1 MSNSLPSRTLTHAI
15 PQRRQNSSCDPCRRS
30 KRRCTFPLVTL
41 DSSSPAC
48 THCQRLG
55 HTCTFNHATSRLDKK
70 TSRKQRKRHDNSE
83 HITNDYDISDIATY
97 SGPLDGENLFEKWLN
112 FDNDSSYNDAE
123 SSNQNYPDSISG
135 PESESKDGYQ
145 HGKQMTLAP
154 RYLHK
159 KYSVL
164 PLGAGSIP
172 GISRRSP
179 IYLLNSKLDTAILET
194 RLARIFEI
202 VVNGCASRYLDY
214 DCNLYATQNRYQIE
228 DSTISTS
235 SASPESDAALT
246 ESWEGFTPS
255 GSTCRED
262 IASTQLQ
269 LNTDRMATKPA
280 IREDSCNMTLVGS
293 ARFLDHLA
301 GLYGNKL
308 GLAARNQ
315 SDAALHAVLRVFAL
329 QWIPLPHSSSDTR
342 APSDRD
348 SCLEAYTDA
357 WFNAR
362 SHIMVSQ
369 HIRSFRI
376 VLAILLFDGI
386 AIPIK
391 AHANLGFAG
400 IEHEFL
406 DVGLGTLCMLDK
418 LVIQYCA
425 TLGPFS
431 RYAALAEASLSLV
444 RWCGYIRDLGAALTA
459 NHECKI
465 PALFARENGQ
475 TKDGTAPVYH
485 SLQDIDSKDSSVCH
499 EATVRSFCIWRQI
512 IDVRAALLK
521 LDDISSGIPLETCN
535 AIHQAVNAVQEFD
548 DTFQP
553 FMQDCTDSFG
563 DLSLARRVSIASMI
577 SFWSLGVLVL
587 ADSLLPFAEEIN
599 QFCDPALLSRMQ
611 LCREVA
617 VSSMTQIIEAVSA
630 LPNEANLNIQNSL
643 GSEVPIISYHVTPSL
658 MTSAL
663 AKAVE
668 HSVHLHVSNA
678 YNLEDPLVDTAFPG
692 CDHVGDRR
700 IDTLVKGLFSLDATI
715 GGSQVGGIAFQS
727 LMKRYGDIISESWS
741 CE

>member
-1 MSNSLPSRTLTHAI
+1 MSNSLPSRTLTHAT

-30 KRRCTFPLVTL
+30 KRRCTLPLVTL

-55 HTCTFNHATSRLDKK
+55 HACTFNFATSRLDKK
-70 TSRKQRKRHDNSE
+70 TSRKQRKRHGITE
-83 HITNDYDISDIATY
+83 HITNDYDISDLATY
-97 SGPLDGENLFEKWLN
+97 SGALDGENLFEKWLN
-112 FDNDSSYNDAE
+112 LDNESSYNDAE

-135 PESESKDGYQ
+135 PESVPKDDYQ

-154 RYLHK
+154 RHLRK
-159 KYSVL
+159 KHPVL
-164 PLGAGSIP
+164 PLGAGSIL
-172 GISRRSP
+172 GISRQSP

-235 SASPESDAALT
+235 SASPDSDADLT
-246 ESWEGFTPS
+246 ESWEDPTPS
-255 GSTCRED
+255 GSTCQED

-269 LNTDRMATKPA
+269 LHTDRMATKPA
-280 IREDSCNMTLVGS
+280 IREDCCNMTLVGS

-329 QWIPLPHSSSDTR
+329 QWIPLPRSSSGTGP
-342 APSDRD
+342 PSDRD
-348 SCLEAYTDA
+348 SCLDAYTDA

-362 SHIMVSQ
+362 SQIMASQ
-369 HIRSFRI
+369 HIRSFRV

-391 AHANLGFAG
+391 AHTSLGFAG

-406 DVGLGTLCMLDK
+406 DIGLQSLSMLDK
-418 LVIQYCA
+418 LVMQYCA

-465 PALFARENGQ
+465 PALFARENG
-475 TKDGTAPVYH
+475 
-485 SLQDIDSKDSSVCH
+485 
-499 EATVRSFCIWRQI
+499 SF
-512 IDVRAALLK
+512 
-521 LDDISSGIPLETCN
+521 E
-535 AIHQAVNAVQEFD
+535 
-548 DTFQP
+548 
-553 FMQDCTDSFG
+553 
-563 DLSLARRVSIASMI
+563 
-577 SFWSLGVLVL
+577 
-587 ADSLLPFAEEIN
+587 
-599 QFCDPALLSRMQ
+599 
-611 LCREVA
+611 
-617 VSSMTQIIEAVSA
+617 
-630 LPNEANLNIQNSL
+630 
-643 GSEVPIISYHVTPSL
+643 
-658 MTSAL
+658 
-663 AKAVE
+663 
-668 HSVHLHVSNA
+668 
-678 YNLEDPLVDTAFPG
+678 
-692 CDHVGDRR
+692 
-700 IDTLVKGLFSLDATI
+700 
-715 GGSQVGGIAFQS
+715 
-727 LMKRYGDIISESWS
+727 
-741 CE
+741 